1 MSNPKPPPAGNAW
14 LGFALLTVLSW
25 GVYGVFLATGQMGM
39 ADPANAL
46 YKSFLFVGLAYF
58 FVAVLAPLLLL
69 LVRGASWNYPVDG
82 MAWSLIAGI
91 AGALGAFGVLL
102 AFAAHGQPSVV
113 MAIVFAGAPIV
124 NAFVSLVQHP
134 PAGGWGGIKPQ
145 FWAGIVVAALG
156 GSLVTLFKPAMHHAA
171 GPHTDPGMTWLV
183 YSLITV
189 SAWGVYGV
197 LLHTGQLKMKD
208 PTDGRYKAFLFVGLA
223 YLLVA
228 VIVPFLLLVL
238 LGANWKYPLAGMSWS
253 LIAGVFGAVGAF
265 CVLLAFGA
273 RGIPSV
279 VMAIVFA
286 GAPVVNAIVSLI
298 KRPPPGGWSTISP
311 LFWFGILLAAL
322 GGCLVTL
329 FKPLQA
335 SAKPAP
341 AAVTGGAVPAH

>member
-1 MSNPKPPPAGNAW
+1 MSSPKPTSAGNAW
-14 LGFALLTVLSW
+14 LSFALMTVFSW
-25 GVYGVFLATGQMGM
+25 GVYGVFLATGIMEM
-39 ADPANAL
+39 HDPANGL
-46 YKSFLFVGLAYF
+46 LKSFFFVGLAYF

-69 LVRGASWNYPVDG
+69 VIRGAHWNYPPEG

-102 AFAAHGQPSVV
+102 AFAAHGQPGAV

-134 PAGGWGGIKPQ
+134 PAGGWAGIKPQ
-145 FWAGIVVAALG
+145 FWAGIVIAAVG
-156 GSLVTLFKPAMHHAA
+156 GCLVTYFKAPAHGGEAPDH
-171 GPHTDPGMTWLV
+171 TWLI

-189 SAWGVYGV
+189 LAWGVYGV
-197 LLHTGQLKMKD
+197 LLHTGQMKMKD
-208 PTDGRYKAFLFVGLA
+208 ATDGRYKAFLFVGIA

-228 VIVPFLLLVL
+228 VMVPFLLLVIG
-238 LGANWKYPLAGMSWS
+238 GANLKYPVAGMSWS
-253 LIAGVFGAVGAF
+253 LIAGIFGAIGAF

-286 GAPVVNAIVSLI
+286 GAPVVNAIFSII
-298 KRPPPGGWSTISP
+298 KRPPPHGLGSIPIW
-311 LFWFGILLAAL
+311 FWLGILLAAL

-329 FKPLQA
+329 FKPQQA
-335 SAKPAP
+335 PAKPAP
-341 AAVTGGAVPAH
+341 ALASGGAVPAH